1 MFDGYLE
8 MLKLFLIIF
17 DVFRFFVFD
26 VLSIF
31 FLLIIVELMCL
42 FWYFVRF
49 IFFFVVVEE
58 DIFNFNFWNKE
69 IY

>member
-17 DVFRFFVFD
+17 DVFRFFLFD

-31 FLLIIVELMCL
+31 FLFIIVELMCL